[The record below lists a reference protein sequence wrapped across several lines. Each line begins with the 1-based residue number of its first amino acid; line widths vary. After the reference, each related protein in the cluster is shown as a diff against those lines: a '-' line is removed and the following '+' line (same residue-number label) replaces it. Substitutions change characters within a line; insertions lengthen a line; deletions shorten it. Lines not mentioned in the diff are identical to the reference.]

1 MGCGLCAPKAAR
13 YSAAVSPSAQSVGK
27 AFADAKAPASVPSR
41 PDRWRREVPK
51 DASEAKESEG
61 PRDGAME
68 VPKLPGVPAEAPP
81 QPETSHA
88 EPEEPAETAEA
99 RAGLAEAGRYE
110 ELQPA
115 KQEEVRREK
124 VKEEDSSD
132 NDSVDD
138 DEMEATLRSV
148 ASLTPRRNSEDGQAA
163 AEALPQPPPERQN
176 RSTEPKMPKVVQTAR
191 PLYEITSPLSAPLAA
206 LPQAL
211 FPNVEVS
218 TSTQLLLLTWARW
231 GRNACR
237 IKREETIKEMQHRR
251 FPRSPPPKPVPLSPQ
266 PTPRAPPRGESPA
279 ESAAE
284 SPSRLAGAAAWR
296 AGGQLGMGTTV
307 HSREGGSPGRA
318 AFDLADL
325 REEQRDSMA
334 EQGARMKLTR
344 GLGGSAAQAHSRG
357 TPGFGLDTP
366 GFPGASGAASADASV
381 ASSGVASPVTKGGQ
395 MSPWL
400 LEAEALCE
408 EETEDEG
415 SPGGGGWGFEPETD
429 TLLMLEQEILGKRG
443 TTQAPVKDQ
452 QEEDKPVLDED
463 ELERVEVFEESPTKK
478 NVQGASDRLQQL
490 AEPRP
495 PQEPSY
501 SAFEYVVGEKVSYY
515 SSSHGAWMPA
525 RIVERKSRTV
535 YIIDKQMRGC
545 LAKVRASELVSE
557 AEERTNHVLRAFTV
571 LETRQRPSS
580 AMSSTRASSRPQSPA
595 PAATKL
601 PVSRGKIVRHDFSD
615 DEDD

>member
-1 MGCGLCAPKAAR
+1 MAALSQSPRGVHGVRIVCSQSCSVLRSCFSISSVRGQGLRRCQGSSERPFAAR
-13 YSAAVSPSAQSVGK
+13 QMASRGAQGCFRSQRVRRTSRRSHGGAQAAWSARRGSTTAGDLTCRAGG
-27 AFADAKAPASVPSR
+27 AS
-41 PDRWRREVPK
+41 
-51 DASEAKESEG
+51 
-61 PRDGAME
+61 RDGRSE
-68 VPKLPGVPAEAPP
+68 
-81 QPETSHA
+81 SW
-88 EPEEPAETAEA
+88 A
-99 RAGLAEAGRYE
+99 RRGWEIRGASACQAGRGST
-110 ELQPA
+110 
-115 KQEEVRREK
+115 RE
-124 VKEEDSSD
+124 SQGG
-132 NDSVDD
+132 
-138 DEMEATLRSV
+138 ATLRSV